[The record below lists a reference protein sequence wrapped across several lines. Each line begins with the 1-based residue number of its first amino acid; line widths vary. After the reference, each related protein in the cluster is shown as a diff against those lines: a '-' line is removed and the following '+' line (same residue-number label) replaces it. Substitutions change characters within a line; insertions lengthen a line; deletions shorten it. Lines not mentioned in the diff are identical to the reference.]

1 MLRYSDEII
10 EEIRQNNDV
19 VDIISQYVHLTRKG
33 RNYFGLCPFHNEKSP
48 SFSVSP
54 DRQIFHCFGCGVG
67 GNVYTFLMKIEG
79 ITFKEALEQLAE
91 RANIQLPTLTSG
103 ADTAKEE
110 LKAKVYK
117 VNEFT
122 AEFYHQN
129 LYKPNAKM
137 AQEYVKKRKLNQETL
152 EAYKIGFSGKFD
164 ELYKALKQQ
173 GFGEKEILES
183 GLVNKNDN
191 GTYIDR
197 YRNRLMFPICDAR
210 GKVIAFGGR
219 VLDDSKPKYINSPE
233 NIVYSKG
240 RHLFGLNVAK
250 KYSSKKLLIVEG
262 YMDVIS
268 LHQRGIENVVGA
280 LGTALTEQQGWL
292 LRKSTE
298 QVILGFDADG
308 AGQTAVARSMEILQ
322 NMGCDMRVLQ
332 IEGAKDPDEFIVK
345 FGEGRFKLAM
355 ENAISL
361 VEFKVKNLR
370 KDINLENAA
379 DKIKFL
385 NEIAKILAKV
395 ENTIE
400 REIYIEKIKKG
411 QYEEAKNIVNNLFCE
426 LKNKLIVEKPEKN
439 VFDDYNIDYEE
450 ADIESLT
457 FVKYGFWDMIFQNI
471 FYIDKQYY
479 FYDQEW
485 LDNNVPIEYI
495 IYRAMLYNQELSQ
508 LINKDE
514 LFANF
519 NIKEPQIKLF
529 RELDNKLQEKTRDE
543 KAWNIHLHPITI
555 NTLLDK
561 EIKYEEEIQ
570 KLKIDKDQ
578 ITQECT
584 KLLNEKDARIKYL
597 EDNIAET
604 VNLLHAKE
612 RRIELMEE
620 STSWRITEPLRWL
633 RRNKKGKK

>member
-1 MLRYSDEII
+1 MIRYSDEII
-10 EEIRQNNDV
+10 DEVRQSNDV

-79 ITFKEALEQLAE
+79 ITFKEAVETLAE
-91 RANIQLPTLTSG
+91 KANIQLPTLENS
-103 ADTAKEE
+103 ADSSKEE

-117 VNEFT
+117 VNQFT
-122 AEFYHQN
+122 ADFYHQN
-129 LYKPNAKM
+129 LYKPTAKM

-233 NIVYSKG
+233 NVVYSKG

-250 KYSSKKLLIVEG
+250 KDAAKRLIIVEG

-268 LHQRGIENVVGA
+268 LHQRGITNVVGA

-332 IEGAKDPDEFIVK
+332 IEGAKDPDEYIVK
-345 FGEGRFKLAM
+345 FGEGRFKLAVD
-355 ENAISL
+355 NAISL
-361 VEFKVKNLR
+361 VEFKVKNLK
-370 KDINLENAA
+370 KDINLENTA

-385 NEIAKILAKV
+385 NEIAKILSKV
-395 ENTIE
+395 ANTIE
-400 REIYIEKIKKG
+400 REIYIEKIAKG
-411 QYEEAKNIVNNLFCE
+411 YNISKEAIYAEV
-426 LKNKLIVEKPEKN
+426 NKLIYVNSKGDKILQNKKQETRHIKREEKEEAQIDEDIKNRENTIIALLLDANIEVFNKIKQKIKPEDFKDKIN
-439 VFDDYNIDYEE
+439 QEIAKQLYIELENNDVNINRLIDTFDEETQNHITMVMATDYEIE
-450 ADIESLT
+450 DTEKAVDDILL
-457 FVKYGFWDMIFQNI
+457 KYEKEKLNYRKKEILKQLEIEQNAEE
-471 FYIDKQYY
+471 K
-479 FYDQEW
+479 
-485 LDNNVPIEYI
+485 
-495 IYRAMLYNQELSQ
+495 
-508 LINKDE
+508 K
-514 LFANF
+514 
-519 NIKEPQIKLF
+519 KLG
-529 RELDNKLQEKTRDE
+529 RELNDIIIALAK
-543 KAWNIHLHPITI
+543 
-555 NTLLDK
+555 
-561 EIKYEEEIQ
+561 IK
-570 KLKIDKDQ
+570 
-578 ITQECT
+578 
-584 KLLNEKDARIKYL
+584 
-597 EDNIAET
+597 
-604 VNLLHAKE
+604 
-612 RRIELMEE
+612 
-620 STSWRITEPLRWL
+620 
-633 RRNKKGKK
+633 

>member
-1 MLRYSDEII
+1 MIRYSDEII
-10 EEIRQNNDV
+10 EEVRQNNDI

-54 DRQIFHCFGCGVG
+54 DR
-67 GNVYTFLMKIEG
+67 
-79 ITFKEALEQLAE
+79 
-91 RANIQLPTLTSG
+91 ANIQLPTLENSTNNS
-103 ADTAKEE
+103 KEE
-110 LKAKVYK
+110 LKSKVYK

-129 LYKPNAKM
+129 LYKPTAKI

-152 EAYKIGFSGKFD
+152 QAYKIGFSGKFD

-197 YRNRLMFPICDAR
+197 YRNRLMFPICDSR

-233 NIVYSKG
+233 NVVYSKG

-250 KYSSKKLLIVEG
+250 KDSAKKIIIVEG

-268 LHQRGIENVVGA
+268 LHQRGITNVVGA

-332 IEGAKDPDEFIVK
+332 IEGAKDPDEYILK
-345 FGEGRFKLAM
+345 FGEGRFKLAVD
-355 ENAISL
+355 NAISL
-361 VEFKVKNLR
+361 VEFKVKNL
-370 KDINLENAA
+370 KKEMNLENAS

-395 ENTIE
+395 ENTME
-400 REIYIEKIKKG
+400 REIYIEKLSKG
-411 QYEEAKNIVNNLFCE
+411 YNISKEAIYAEV
-426 LKNKLIVEKPEKN
+426 NKLIYANTKGDKTLQNKNKEIRQIKREEKLENNIDEDLKNRENTIIALLLDANINIFQKIKEKVKPEDFKDETN
-439 VFDDYNIDYEE
+439 QKIAKELYQELEKQDININKLIDTFDEQTQNHITMVMATDYE
-450 ADIESLT
+450 IENT
-457 FVKYGFWDMIFQNI
+457 
-471 FYIDKQYY
+471 
-479 FYDQEW
+479 
-485 LDNNVPIEYI
+485 
-495 IYRAMLYNQELSQ
+495 
-508 LINKDE
+508 
-514 LFANF
+514 
-519 NIKEPQIKLF
+519 
-529 RELDNKLQEKTRDE
+529 E
-543 KAWNIHLHPITI
+543 KAVEDIL
-555 NTLLDK
+555 
-561 EIKYEEEIQ
+561 IKYERERLNSIKQNILKQLETEQNEETKK
-570 KLKIDKDQ
+570 KLGKELSEIIISLAKIK
-578 ITQECT
+578 
-584 KLLNEKDARIKYL
+584 
-597 EDNIAET
+597 
-604 VNLLHAKE
+604 
-612 RRIELMEE
+612 
-620 STSWRITEPLRWL
+620 
-633 RRNKKGKK
+633 

>member
-1 MLRYSDEII
+1 MENQFEVLKQQIKDNINRWYPKEENIEYFVINNLCKENEEELINIANNMTEDSRILILMDNGLSVKNISVKEKESENLYTRKEI
-10 EEIRQNNDV
+10 EELLNKLGLIYRKFYYPLPDNNITNVIFTDKHLPDEETISRNITLYSPEQIEKNEQNSEFIKIIRQNPELFKIFANSFFIECSKSEFKDNQIEFVSFSNMRKEEYRIKTIIKGEYVYKSAINDKSIEHIKKV
-19 VDIISQYVHLTRKG
+19 KENIDILKKLNLNSLDNYDDIGIISKYQRD
-33 RNYFGLCPFHNEKSP
+33 EK
-48 SFSVSP
+48 
-54 DRQIFHCFGCGVG
+54 
-67 GNVYTFLMKIEG
+67 
-79 ITFKEALEQLAE
+79 
-91 RANIQLPTLTSG
+91 TL
-103 ADTAKEE
+103 
-110 LKAKVYK
+110 
-117 VNEFT
+117 
-122 AEFYHQN
+122 
-129 LYKPNAKM
+129 
-137 AQEYVKKRKLNQETL
+137 
-152 EAYKIGFSGKFD
+152 
-164 ELYKALKQQ
+164 
-173 GFGEKEILES
+173 
-183 GLVNKNDN
+183 
-191 GTYIDR
+191 
-197 YRNRLMFPICDAR
+197 
-210 GKVIAFGGR
+210 
-219 VLDDSKPKYINSPE
+219 
-233 NIVYSKG
+233 
-240 RHLFGLNVAK
+240 
-250 KYSSKKLLIVEG
+250 
-262 YMDVIS
+262 
-268 LHQRGIENVVGA
+268 
-280 LGTALTEQQGWL
+280 
-292 LRKSTE
+292 
-298 QVILGFDADG
+298 
-308 AGQTAVARSMEILQ
+308 
-322 NMGCDMRVLQ
+322 
-332 IEGAKDPDEFIVK
+332 
-345 FGEGRFKLAM
+345 
-355 ENAISL
+355 
-361 VEFKVKNLR
+361 
-370 KDINLENAA
+370 
-379 DKIKFL
+379 DKI
-385 NEIAKILAKV
+385 I
-395 ENTIE
+395 
-400 REIYIEKIKKG
+400 IEKIKKG

-529 RELDNKLQEKTRDE
+529 RELDNKLQGKTRDE

>member
-1 MLRYSDEII
+1 MENQFEVLKQQIKDNINRWYPKEENIEYFVINNLCKENEEELINIANNMTEDSRILILMDNGLSVKNISVKEKESENLYTRKEI
-10 EEIRQNNDV
+10 EELLNKLGLIYRKFYYPLPDNNITNVIFTNKHLPDEETISRNITLYSPEQIEKNVQNSEFIKIIRQNPELFKIFANSFFIECSKSEFKDNQIEFVSFSNMRKEEYRIKTIIKGEYVYKSAINDKSIEHIKKV
-19 VDIISQYVHLTRKG
+19 KENIDILKKLNLNSLDNYDDIGIISKYQRD
-33 RNYFGLCPFHNEKSP
+33 EK
-48 SFSVSP
+48 
-54 DRQIFHCFGCGVG
+54 
-67 GNVYTFLMKIEG
+67 
-79 ITFKEALEQLAE
+79 
-91 RANIQLPTLTSG
+91 TL
-103 ADTAKEE
+103 
-110 LKAKVYK
+110 
-117 VNEFT
+117 
-122 AEFYHQN
+122 
-129 LYKPNAKM
+129 
-137 AQEYVKKRKLNQETL
+137 
-152 EAYKIGFSGKFD
+152 
-164 ELYKALKQQ
+164 
-173 GFGEKEILES
+173 
-183 GLVNKNDN
+183 
-191 GTYIDR
+191 
-197 YRNRLMFPICDAR
+197 
-210 GKVIAFGGR
+210 
-219 VLDDSKPKYINSPE
+219 
-233 NIVYSKG
+233 
-240 RHLFGLNVAK
+240 
-250 KYSSKKLLIVEG
+250 
-262 YMDVIS
+262 
-268 LHQRGIENVVGA
+268 
-280 LGTALTEQQGWL
+280 
-292 LRKSTE
+292 
-298 QVILGFDADG
+298 
-308 AGQTAVARSMEILQ
+308 
-322 NMGCDMRVLQ
+322 
-332 IEGAKDPDEFIVK
+332 
-345 FGEGRFKLAM
+345 
-355 ENAISL
+355 
-361 VEFKVKNLR
+361 
-370 KDINLENAA
+370 
-379 DKIKFL
+379 DKI
-385 NEIAKILAKV
+385 I
-395 ENTIE
+395 
-400 REIYIEKIKKG
+400 IEKIKKG

-495 IYRAMLYNQELSQ
+495 VYRAMLYNQELSQ

-570 KLKIDKDQ
+570 KLKIVKDQ

-597 EDNIAET
+597 EDNMAET

-612 RRIELMEE
+612 RRIELMEA

>member
-1 MLRYSDEII
+1 MIRYSDEII
-10 EEIRQNNDV
+10 EEVRQNNDV

-79 ITFKEALEQLAE
+79 ITFKESLEQLAE
-91 RANIQLPTLTSG
+91 RANIQLPTLENDS
-103 ADTAKEE
+103 DTAKEE

-129 LYKPNAKM
+129 LYKPVAKM
-137 AQEYVKKRKLNQETL
+137 AQEYVKKRRMNRETL
-152 EAYKIGFSGKFD
+152 EAYKIGYSGKFD
-164 ELYKALKQQ
+164 ELYKALKSQ

-197 YRNRLMFPICDAR
+197 YRNRLMFPICDVR

-250 KYSSKKLLIVEG
+250 KDSGKKILIVEG

-268 LHQRGIENVVGA
+268 LHQRGITNVVGA

-292 LRKSTE
+292 LRRTTE

-322 NMGCDMRVLQ
+322 KMGCDMRVLQ

-345 FGEGRFKLAM
+345 FGEGRFKLAV

-361 VEFKVKNLR
+361 VEFKVKNL
-370 KDINLENAA
+370 KKELNIENTG

-385 NEIAKILAKV
+385 NEIAKILSKV
-395 ENTIE
+395 ENTME
-400 REIYIEKIKKG
+400 REIYIEKIAKG
-411 QYEEAKNIVNNLFCE
+411 YNISKEAIYAEV
-426 LKNKLIVEKPEKN
+426 NKLIYAGAKEDKILQNQRKEIRHIKSEQKEKNIIDEDLKRRENTIIALLLDANMNIFQKIKEHIKPEDFKDETN
-439 VFDDYNIDYEE
+439 RKIAEQLYAELERQDANINKLIDTFDEDTQSHITMVMATDYEIENIDKAVDDILSKYEKE
-450 ADIESLT
+450 R
-457 FVKYGFWDMIFQNI
+457 
-471 FYIDKQYY
+471 
-479 FYDQEW
+479 
-485 LDNNVPIEYI
+485 LDNRKQEILKQLEIEQDGDKKKQ
-495 IYRAMLYNQELSQ
+495 LGKELS
-508 LINKDE
+508 
-514 LFANF
+514 
-519 NIKEPQIKLF
+519 NIIIALAKIK
-529 RELDNKLQEKTRDE
+529 
-543 KAWNIHLHPITI
+543 
-555 NTLLDK
+555 
-561 EIKYEEEIQ
+561 
-570 KLKIDKDQ
+570 
-578 ITQECT
+578 
-584 KLLNEKDARIKYL
+584 
-597 EDNIAET
+597 
-604 VNLLHAKE
+604 
-612 RRIELMEE
+612 
-620 STSWRITEPLRWL
+620 
-633 RRNKKGKK
+633 

>member
-1 MLRYSDEII
+1 MVRYSDEII
-10 EEIRQNNDV
+10 EEVRQNNDI

-79 ITFKEALEQLAE
+79 ITFREALEQLAE
-91 RANIQLPTLTSG
+91 KANIQLPTLENS
-103 ADTAKEE
+103 ADTAREE

-129 LYKPNAKM
+129 LYKPVAKI
-137 AQEYVKKRKLNQETL
+137 AQEYVKKRRMNNETL
-152 EAYKIGFSGKFD
+152 EAYKIGYSGKFD
-164 ELYKALKQQ
+164 ELYKVLKAQ

-233 NIVYSKG
+233 NVVYSKG

-250 KYSSKKLLIVEG
+250 KDSAKKILIVEG

-268 LHQRGIENVVGA
+268 LHQRGITNVVGA

-292 LRKSTE
+292 LRRTTE

-308 AGQTAVARSMEILQ
+308 AGQTAIARSMEILQ
-322 NMGCDMRVLQ
+322 KMGCDMRVLQ

-345 FGEGRFKLAM
+345 FGEGRFKLAID
-355 ENAISL
+355 NAISL
-361 VEFKVKNLR
+361 VEFKVKNLK
-370 KDINLENAA
+370 KDFNLENTG

-385 NEIAKILAKV
+385 NEIAKILSKV
-395 ENTIE
+395 ENTME
-400 REIYIEKIKKG
+400 REIYIEKIAKG
-411 QYEEAKNIVNNLFCE
+411 YNISKEAIYAEV
-426 LKNKLIVEKPEKN
+426 NKLIYVGTKEDKISQNKNRETRSVTREQKNNDNIGEDLKRRENTIIALLLDANTNIFQKIKEHIKPEDFKDETN
-439 VFDDYNIDYEE
+439 RKIAEQLYIELDKSETNINKLIDTFDEETQNHITMVMATDYEIENIDKAVDDILSKYERE
-450 ADIESLT
+450 
-457 FVKYGFWDMIFQNI
+457 K
-471 FYIDKQYY
+471 
-479 FYDQEW
+479 
-485 LDNNVPIEYI
+485 LDNRKQEILRQLEIEQDNEKKSQ
-495 IYRAMLYNQELSQ
+495 LGKELS
-508 LINKDE
+508 
-514 LFANF
+514 
-519 NIKEPQIKLF
+519 NIIIALAKIK
-529 RELDNKLQEKTRDE
+529 
-543 KAWNIHLHPITI
+543 
-555 NTLLDK
+555 
-561 EIKYEEEIQ
+561 
-570 KLKIDKDQ
+570 
-578 ITQECT
+578 
-584 KLLNEKDARIKYL
+584 
-597 EDNIAET
+597 
-604 VNLLHAKE
+604 
-612 RRIELMEE
+612 
-620 STSWRITEPLRWL
+620 
-633 RRNKKGKK
+633 

>member
-1 MLRYSDEII
+1 MIRYSEEII
-10 EEIRQNNDV
+10 EEVRQSNDI

-79 ITFKEALEQLAE
+79 MTFKEALETLAE
-91 RANIQLPTLTSG
+91 RANIQLPTLENS
-103 ADTAKEE
+103 ADSSREE

-129 LYKPNAKM
+129 LYKPTAKI
-137 AQEYVKKRKLNQETL
+137 AQQYVKNRHLNRETL
-152 EAYKIGFSGKFD
+152 ESYKIGFSGKFD
-164 ELYKALKQQ
+164 ELYKALKSQ

-233 NIVYSKG
+233 NVVYSKG

-250 KYSSKKLLIVEG
+250 KDSAKKILIVEG

-268 LHQRGIENVVGA
+268 LHQRGITNVVGA

-292 LRKSTE
+292 LRKTTE

-308 AGQTAVARSMEILQ
+308 AGQTAVARSIEILQ

-332 IEGAKDPDEFIVK
+332 IEGAKDPDEYIVK
-345 FGEGRFKLAM
+345 FGEGRFKLAVD
-355 ENAISL
+355 NAISL
-361 VEFKVKNLR
+361 VEFKVKNL
-370 KDINLENAA
+370 KKELNLENTG

-385 NEIAKILAKV
+385 NQISQILSKV
-395 ENTIE
+395 GNTIE
-400 REIYIEKIKKG
+400 REIYIEKIAKG
-411 QYEEAKNIVNNLFCE
+411 YNISKEAIYAEV
-426 LKNKLIVEKPEKN
+426 NKLIYSGTKGEKILQNKKVEIKHIKKEENEIDEDLKRRENTIIALLLDANVEVFKKIKERIQPNDFKDETNRKIAEQLYNELEKEN
-439 VFDDYNIDYEE
+439 SNINRLIDTFDEETQNHITMVMATDYEIE
-450 ADIESLT
+450 NTDKAVEDIL
-457 FVKYGFWDMIFQNI
+457 
-471 FYIDKQYY
+471 
-479 FYDQEW
+479 
-485 LDNNVPIEYI
+485 
-495 IYRAMLYNQELSQ
+495 
-508 LINKDE
+508 
-514 LFANF
+514 
-519 NIKEPQIKLF
+519 
-529 RELDNKLQEKTRDE
+529 
-543 KAWNIHLHPITI
+543 
-555 NTLLDK
+555 
-561 EIKYEEEIQ
+561 IKYEREKLNSRKQEILKQLENEQNEEEKK
-570 KLKIDKDQ
+570 KLGKELSDIIIALAKIK
-578 ITQECT
+578 
-584 KLLNEKDARIKYL
+584 
-597 EDNIAET
+597 
-604 VNLLHAKE
+604 
-612 RRIELMEE
+612 
-620 STSWRITEPLRWL
+620 
-633 RRNKKGKK
+633 